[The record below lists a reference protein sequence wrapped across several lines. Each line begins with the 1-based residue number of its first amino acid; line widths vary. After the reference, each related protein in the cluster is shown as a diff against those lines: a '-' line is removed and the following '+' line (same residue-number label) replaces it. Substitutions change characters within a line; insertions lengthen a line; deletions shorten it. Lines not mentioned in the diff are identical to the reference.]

1 MVEVHAV
8 LRYTVF
14 GLVALA
20 ALAALGSWLVRTR
33 QVSPFGVL
41 GRTLRS
47 ATDPILRPVER
58 RLVRMGGNPA
68 HAGGWLIVIIAVA
81 GIVVISL
88 AGWLLNTFRAVH
100 LAATGGPRHT
110 FALIVEILYRILLYA
125 LIARVIAGW
134 FGLLRYSKWMRP
146 AYILTDWI
154 VEPIRRI
161 VPPLGGFDLSPI
173 VAWLALM
180 LVRQLLLSM
189 LAISPT

>member
-1 MVEVHAV
+1 MLDVHAL
-8 LRYTVF
+8 LRYTIL

-33 QVSPFGVL
+33 RVSPFGVL

-47 ATDPILRPVER
+47 TTDPILRPVER

-68 HAGGWLIVIIAVA
+68 HAGGWLIVVIAVA
-81 GIVVISL
+81 GIVVLSL
-88 AGWLLNTFRAVH
+88 AGWLLDTFQAVQR
-100 LAATGGPRHT
+100 AATGGPRHT
-110 FALIVEILYRILLYA
+110 FALIVELLYRILLYA

-134 FGLLRYSKWMRP
+134 FGMFRYSKWIRP

-154 VEPIRRI
+154 VEPIRRV
-161 VPPLGGFDLSPI
+161 VPQLGAFDVSPI
-173 VAWLALM
+173 VAWLVLM

-189 LAISPT
+189 LAV

>member
-1 MVEVHAV
+1 MIEVHAV

-20 ALAALGSWLVRTR
+20 ALAALGSWLVRAR
-33 QVSPFGVL
+33 RVSPFSVV
-41 GRTLRS
+41 GRTLKS
-47 ATDPILRPVER
+47 ATDPILKPVER
-58 RLVRMGGNPA
+58 RIVRMGGNPA
-68 HAGGWLIVIIAVA
+68 HAGGWLIVIMAVA
-81 GIVVISL
+81 GIVLLSL
-88 AGWLLNTFRAVH
+88 VGWLVSTFQAAQ

-134 FGLLRYSKWMRP
+134 FGVFRYSKWMRP

-154 VEPIRRI
+154 VEPIRRV
-161 VPPLGGFDLSPI
+161 VPPLGAFDVSPI

-189 LAISPT
+189 LI